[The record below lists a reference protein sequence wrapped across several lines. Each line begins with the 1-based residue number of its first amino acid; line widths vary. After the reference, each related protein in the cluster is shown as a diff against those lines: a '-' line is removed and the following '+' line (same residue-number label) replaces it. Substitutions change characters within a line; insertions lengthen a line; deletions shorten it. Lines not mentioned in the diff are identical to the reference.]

1 MTNRTAPNRVG
12 EVVRETKET
21 RIRVRIDLDGTG
33 KTEISTGVGFYD
45 HMLESFGRHGGF
57 DLQVETKGD
66 LHIDMH
72 HTVEDTGIVL
82 GQAFKQACDEF
93 KGIRRFGTSYIPMD
107 ETLTRCAVDL
117 SNRPYLIWKVDFT
130 RPKVGEMDTELF
142 KEFHQAFAMN
152 AGACVHLETLYGD
165 NTHHIAESGFKGVR
179 RFGHAYIPMDETL
192 TRCAIDLSNRPYLI
206 WNVSYK
212 TPKVGDMDTEL
223 FKEFHHAF
231 AMNCGA
237 CVHLETLYGTNSHH
251 IAESGFK
258 ALARA
263 LRTAVELDPKTHGH
277 APSTKG
283 VL

>member
-1 MTNRTAPNRVG
+1 MTANRTA

-33 KTEISTGVGFYD
+33 KTRIATGVGFYD
-45 HMLESFGRHGGF
+45 HMLEAFGRHGGF
-57 DLQVETKGD
+57 DLEIETQGD

-82 GQAFKQACDEF
+82 GQAFKQACDGF

-117 SNRPYLIWKVDFT
+117 SNRPYLIWKVEFT

-152 AGACVHLETLYGD
+152 CGACVHIETLYGD
-165 NTHHIAESGFKGVR
+165 NTHHIAESGFK
-179 RFGHAYIPMDETL
+179 
-192 TRCAIDLSNRPYLI
+192 
-206 WNVSYK
+206 
-212 TPKVGDMDTEL
+212 
-223 FKEFHHAF
+223 
-231 AMNCGA
+231 
-237 CVHLETLYGTNSHH
+237 
-251 IAESGFK
+251 

-263 LRTAVELDPKTHGH
+263 LREAVEIDPKTMGA